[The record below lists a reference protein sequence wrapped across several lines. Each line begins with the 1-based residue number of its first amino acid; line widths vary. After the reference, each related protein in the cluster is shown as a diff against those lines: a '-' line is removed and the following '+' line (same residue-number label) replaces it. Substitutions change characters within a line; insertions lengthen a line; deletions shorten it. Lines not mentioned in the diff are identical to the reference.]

1 MSARRESG
9 VAASPDAPAVP
20 LGGSGRRR
28 AAIGAAW
35 IAFGAALIVFPVV
48 FSNPTVTTIGVFTLV
63 YMTSATA
70 WNGFAGFSGYVPLGH
85 AVFFG
90 VGGYTL
96 ALVALHLNM
105 AGGYAMFALVPLGGI
120 AAAVIAVP
128 FGLIALRTR
137 RHTFVVITI
146 AVFFIVQLLAF
157 NLGFTQGSSGVQIPT
172 PLWTAATFNDRFYYA
187 ALIVLALAVLVVWG
201 IRRSRFGLQLLAIR
215 DDEDRA
221 RGLGVKVQRVKLV
234 GFVLSGVTVGMAGG
248 IYAFFVGQIYPQ
260 FAFDPLF
267 DVTVA
272 LMAFFGGLGTISG
285 PLLGALLLEPI
296 QQYLT
301 LQYSVGSLYLIIY
314 GALFLVVILAMPRG
328 VIPTAGEYL
337 QMRRARRV
345 ERADGRSP
353 AATPSVEVAPL
364 GRASR

>member
-1 MSARRESG
+1 MSAGAKSSTEAYVSDTG
-9 VAASPDAPAVP
+9 VST
-20 LGGSGRRR
+20 GRRS
-28 AAIGAAW
+28 AIAAAW
-35 IAFGAALIVFPVV
+35 LVFGALLLVFPIL
-48 FSNPTVTTIGVFTLV
+48 FSNPTVTTIAVFTLI
-63 YMTSATA
+63 YMTAATA
-70 WNGFAGFSGYVPLGH
+70 WNGFAGYSGYIPLGH

-90 VGGYTL
+90 VGAYTM
-96 ALVALHLNM
+96 ALVSLHLNLQ
-105 AGGYAMFALVPLGGI
+105 GGYEMFALVPLAGV

-157 NLGFTQGSSGVQIPT
+157 NLGFTQGSSGVQVAT
-172 PLWTAATFNDRFYYA
+172 PLWTAASFNDRFYYA
-187 ALIVLALAVLVVWG
+187 ALVILLIAVLVSWG

-221 RGLGVKVQRVKLV
+221 RGLGVKVQRVKLL
-234 GFVLSGVTVGMAGG
+234 GFVLSGVTVGMVGAL
-248 IYAFFVGQIYPQ
+248 YAFFIGQIYPQ

-267 DVTVA
+267 DVTIA

-285 PLLGALLLEPI
+285 PLLGALILEPL

-314 GALFLVVILAMPRG
+314 GALFLIVILTMPRG
-328 VIPTAGEYL
+328 IIPTIGDRLA
-337 QMRRARRV
+337 MRRA
-345 ERADGRSP
+345 ERLGREESP
-353 AATPSVEVAPL
+353 SAAPVSPPVEVAPFS
-364 GRASR
+364 GAAR

>member
-1 MSARRESG
+1 VQVDVPSQATSKRPAV
-9 VAASPDAPAVP
+9 VAAWVVF
-20 LGGSGRRR
+20 
-28 AAIGAAW
+28 GALM
-35 IAFGAALIVFPVV
+35 IAFPVL
-48 FSNPTVTTIGVFTLV
+48 FSNPTVTTIAVFTLI

-70 WNGFAGFSGYVPLGH
+70 WNGFAGYSGYIPLGH

-90 VGGYTL
+90 VGAYTM

-105 AGGYAMFALVPLGGI
+105 AAGYSMFALVPLGGV
-120 AAAVIAVP
+120 AAAIIAVP

-146 AVFFIVQLLAF
+146 AVFFIVQLLAI
-157 NLGFTQGSSGVQIPT
+157 NLGFTGGSSGVQVAT
-172 PLWTAATFNDRFYYA
+172 PLWTAKSFNDRFYYA
-187 ALIVLALAVLVVWG
+187 ALIVLAIAILITWA

-221 RGLGVKVQRVKLV
+221 LGLGVKVERVKLL
-234 GFVLSGVTVGMAGG
+234 GFICSAITVGMVGA
-248 IYAFFVGQIYPQ
+248 IYAFFIGQVYPQ

-267 DVTVA
+267 DITIA

-285 PLLGALLLEPI
+285 PLLGAIILEPL

-314 GALFLVVILAMPRG
+314 GALFLIVILTMPRG
-328 VIPTAGEYL
+328 VIPTIGERL
-337 QMRRARRV
+337 ATRRATRV
-345 ERADGRSP
+345 GRTASTGRAP
-353 AATPSVEVAPL
+353 AGPVVEVPL
-364 GRASR
+364 TGASR

>member
-1 MSARRESG
+1 MSVPAAGRAAGDGLATGGPGARSARRRAF
-9 VAASPDAPAVP
+9 VA
-20 LGGSGRRR
+20 
-28 AAIGAAW
+28 AAW
-35 IAFGAALIVFPVV
+35 IVFAGFLAIFPVA
-48 FSNPTVTTIGVFTLV
+48 FSNPTITTIGVFTLV

-96 ALVALHLNM
+96 ALVALHLHM
-105 AGGYAMFALVPLGGI
+105 AGGYAMFALVPLAGV
-120 AAAVIAVP
+120 AAAVAAVP
-128 FGLIALRTR
+128 FGLVALRTR

-157 NLGFTQGSSGVQIPT
+157 NLGFTEGSSGVQIPT
-172 PLWTAATFNDRFYYA
+172 PLWSASSFNDRFYYA
-187 ALIVLALAVLVVWG
+187 ALVVLAVAVIVVWA

-221 RGLGVKVQRVKLV
+221 RGLGVKVQRVKLA
-234 GFVLSGVTVGMAGG
+234 GFVLSSVSVGMAGA
-248 IYAFFVGQIYPQ
+248 IYAFFIGQIFPQ

-267 DVTVA
+267 DVTIA

-301 LQYSVGSLYLIIY
+301 LEYSVGSLYLVIY
-314 GALFLVVILAMPRG
+314 GALFLVVMLVMPRG
-328 VIPTAGEYL
+328 IIPTVGDRL
-337 QMRRARRV
+337 QARRARRSETAHV
-345 ERADGRSP
+345 
-353 AATPSVEVAPL
+353 AATAPVEMAPL
-364 GRASR
+364 APGASQ

>member
-1 MSARRESG
+1 MSAAVG
-9 VAASPDAPAVP
+9 VGALATVSH
-20 LGGSGRRR
+20 RRR
-28 AAIGAAW
+28 AVVVAAW
-35 IAFGAALIVFPVV
+35 VVFGALLAVFPVL
-48 FSNPTVTTIGVFTLV
+48 FSNPTVTTIAIFTLL

-70 WNGFAGFSGYVPLGH
+70 WNGFAGYSGYVPLGH

-90 VGGYTL
+90 TGAYTM
-96 ALVALHLNM
+96 ALVSTNLHM
-105 AGGYAMFALVPLGGI
+105 AAGYMMFALVPLAGVT
-120 AAAVIAVP
+120 AALIAVP

-172 PLWTAATFNDRFYYA
+172 PLWSAVGFNDRFYYA
-187 ALIVLALAVLVVWG
+187 SLVVLVVAILISWG

-221 RGLGVKVQRVKLV
+221 LGLGVKVARVKLA
-234 GFVLSGVTVGMAGG
+234 GFVLSGVTVGMAGA
-248 IYAFFVGQIYPQ
+248 IYAFFIGQIFPQ

-267 DVTVA
+267 DVTIA

-285 PLLGALLLEPI
+285 PILGALILEPL

-314 GALFLVVILAMPRG
+314 GALFLLVILAMPRG
-328 VIPTAGEYL
+328 IIPTIGDWLA
-337 QMRRARRV
+337 MRRSKLAGRDEARQQL
-345 ERADGRSP
+345 
-353 AATPSVEVAPL
+353 TPVAPSAIDVQPL
-364 GRASR
+364 HGAAR

>member
-1 MSARRESG
+1 MGRRPARAAAVGASRRRG
-9 VAASPDAPAVP
+9 YVAA
-20 LGGSGRRR
+20 
-28 AAIGAAW
+28 AW
-35 IAFGAALIVFPVV
+35 VVFGALMIVFPIV
-48 FSNPTVTTIGVFTLV
+48 FSNPTITTIGVFTLV

-105 AGGYAMFALVPLGGI
+105 AGGYAMFALVPLGGLV
-120 AAAVIAVP
+120 AAVVAVP

-157 NLGFTQGSSGVQIPT
+157 NLGFTEGSSGVQIPT
-172 PLWTAATFNDRFYYA
+172 PLWSATSFNDRFYYA
-187 ALIVLALAVLVVWG
+187 ALIVLALAILIVWAV
-201 IRRSRFGLQLLAIR
+201 RRSRFGLQLLAIR

-221 RGLGVKVQRVKLV
+221 SGLGVRVQRVKLL
-234 GFVLSGVTVGMAGG
+234 GFVLSSVTVGMAGA
-248 IYAFFVGQIYPQ
+248 IYAFFIGQIFPQ

-285 PLLGALLLEPI
+285 PLLGALVLEPI

-301 LQYSVGSLYLIIY
+301 LQYSVGSVYLVIY
-314 GALFLVVILAMPRG
+314 GALFLLVILVMPRG
-328 VIPTAGEYL
+328 IIPTIGDRL
-337 QMRRARRV
+337 QMRRSRRA
-345 ERADGRSP
+345 E
-353 AATPSVEVAPL
+353 AASLAVPPTVEVAPAA
-364 GRASR
+364 GGASR